1 MADFDILSDKIR
13 SIRRSLNMSQV
24 ELAEKSGVS
33 VNSIRLCEGGKV
45 QPRIETIIKIAGALG
60 VRIEDL
66 TGLET
71 FDTGADFDKR
81 RKELLSQAK
90 AAGDR
95 ADRLTIIHTKD
106 PRKFIDFA
114 LDQMNEEGRAKV
126 AERAAEVL
134 EVPKYRKDAPK
145 D

>member
-1 MADFDILSDKIR
+1 MTKIGEKIR
-13 SIRRSLNMSQV
+13 SARISANMTQA
-24 ELAEKSGVS
+24 ELAEKLGVAYQNIGQIESGK
-33 VNSIRLCEGGKV
+33 RKPKL
-45 QPRIETIIKIAGALG
+45 ETIVKIAYALG
-60 VRIEDL
+60 CRVEDL
-66 TGLET
+66 IGLET
-71 FDTGADFDKR
+71 FDTGAEFDER
-81 RKELLSQAK
+81 RKELLSQAQ

>member
-1 MADFDILSDKIR
+1 MTEIGEKIR
-13 SIRRSLNMSQV
+13 SARISANMTQA
-24 ELAEKSGVS
+24 ELAEKLGVAYQNIGQIESGK
-33 VNSIRLCEGGKV
+33 RKPKL
-45 QPRIETIIKIAGALG
+45 ETIVKIAYALG
-60 VRIEDL
+60 CRVEDL
-66 TGLET
+66 IGLET
-71 FDTGADFDKR
+71 FDTGAEFDKR
-81 RKELLSQAK
+81 RKELLSQAQD
-90 AAGDR
+90 AGDS

-114 LDQMNEEGRAKV
+114 LDQMNDEGRAKV

>member
-1 MADFDILSDKIR
+1 M
-13 SIRRSLNMSQV
+13 
-24 ELAEKSGVS
+24 
-33 VNSIRLCEGGKV
+33 

-81 RKELLSQAK
+81 RKELLSQAQ
-90 AAGDR
+90 AAGNN

-114 LDQMNEEGRAKV
+114 LDRMNEEGRAKV

>member
-1 MADFDILSDKIR
+1 MTEIGEKIR
-13 SIRRSLNMSQV
+13 SARISANMTQA
-24 ELAEKSGVS
+24 ELAEKLGVAYQNIGQIESGK
-33 VNSIRLCEGGKV
+33 RKPKL
-45 QPRIETIIKIAGALG
+45 ETIVKIAYALG
-60 VRIEDL
+60 CRVEDL
-66 TGLET
+66 IGLET
-71 FDTGADFDKR
+71 FDTGAEFDER
-81 RKELLSQAK
+81 RKELLSKAQ

>member
-1 MADFDILSDKIR
+1 MRNFYQIFIQLCKDKGVAGSKVAQ
-13 SIRRSLNMSQV
+13 SIGLNKSSV
-24 ELAEKSGVS
+24 SYWKKGATPKAETLKALAQYFNVT
-33 VNSIRLCEGGKV
+33 V
-45 QPRIETIIKIAGALG
+45 
-60 VRIEDL
+60 DYL

-71 FDTGADFDKR
+71 FNSGADFDKR
-81 RKELLSQAK
+81 RKELLSQAQ
-90 AAGDR
+90 AAGNN

>member
-1 MADFDILSDKIR
+1 MTEIGEKIR
-13 SIRRSLNMSQV
+13 SARISANMTQA
-24 ELAEKSGVS
+24 ELAEKLGVAYQNIGQIESGK
-33 VNSIRLCEGGKV
+33 RKPKL
-45 QPRIETIIKIAGALG
+45 ETIVKIAYALG
-60 VRIEDL
+60 CRVEDL
-66 TGLET
+66 IGLET
-71 FDTGADFDKR
+71 FDTGAEFDER
-81 RKELLSQAK
+81 RKELLSQAQ

>member
-1 MADFDILSDKIR
+1 MTEIGEKIR
-13 SIRRSLNMSQV
+13 SARISANMTQA
-24 ELAEKSGVS
+24 ELAEKLGVAYQNIGQIESGK
-33 VNSIRLCEGGKV
+33 RKPKL
-45 QPRIETIIKIAGALG
+45 ETIVKIAYALG
-60 VRIEDL
+60 CRVEDL
-66 TGLET
+66 IGLET
-71 FDTGADFDKR
+71 FDTGAKFDDR